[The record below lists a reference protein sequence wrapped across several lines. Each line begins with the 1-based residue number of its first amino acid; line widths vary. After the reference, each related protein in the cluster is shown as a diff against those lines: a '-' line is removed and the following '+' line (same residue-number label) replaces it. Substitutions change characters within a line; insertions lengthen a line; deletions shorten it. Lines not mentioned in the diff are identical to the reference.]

1 MKFITQATQSQNRFT
16 ASVILSVCI
25 TGLSLGS
32 AIAGELNFAIKGV
45 KQGSGTLYVALFQGA
60 ENYKNNLP
68 YRAQQVEASKPQLE
82 MSFSKLPQGE
92 YAIRYF
98 HDQNGNQKMDMNLFG
113 MPLEGFGYSND
124 AKPNMGPASY
134 QQMKFEIPEVG
145 EVNNQSQV
153 IYP

>member
-1 MKFITQATQSQNRFT
+1 MRSITQTIKLQHRLTTS
-16 ASVILSVCI
+16 ILLSVCI
-25 TGLSLGS
+25 ASLSFSS
-32 AIAGELNFAIKGV
+32 ANAGELNFTIKDI
-45 KQGSGTLYVALFQGA
+45 KQGSGTLYVALFKGA
-60 ENYKNNLP
+60 ENYKSNLP
-68 YRAQQVEASKPQLE
+68 HRAQQVEASKSQLDV
-82 MSFSKLPQGE
+82 SFNRLPKGE

-113 MPLEGFGYSND
+113 MPIEGFGYSNN

-134 QQMKFEIPEVG
+134 QQMKFEVSETG